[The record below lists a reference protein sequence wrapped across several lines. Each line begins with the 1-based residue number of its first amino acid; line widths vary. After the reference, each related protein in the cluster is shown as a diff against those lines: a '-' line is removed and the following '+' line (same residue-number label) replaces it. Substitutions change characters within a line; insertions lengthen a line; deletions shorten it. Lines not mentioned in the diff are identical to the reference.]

1 MSFRFAVAGLLL
13 IAPLAQAHDPL
24 PSADWCQQGRPVQVA
39 EFRFQKPALFSY
51 RACLAKLT
59 DRDGDTPACVVRD
72 ETAAPGILRNDAVRS
87 QTIPTHQCPAQTCG
101 EFDDD
106 YKVARRMAFNLCN
119 TYTTSSTAA
128 ASTDNGS
135 VVAILTGP
143 STLIATDHH
152 ADYTLSQGMSGI
164 CARCVAADTADTA
177 R

>member
-1 MSFRFAVAGLLL
+1 MSFRSAIAGLLL

-24 PSADWCQQGRPVQVA
+24 PSADWCQQGRPEPVA
-39 EFRFQKPALFSY
+39 EFRFQKPPLVSY

-59 DRDGDTPACVVRD
+59 DRDDGPACAVRD
-72 ETAAPGILRNDAVRS
+72 DVASPGILRNAAVRS

-106 YKVARRMAFNLCN
+106 YHVARRMAFNYCN
-119 TYTTSSTAA
+119 TFATGPNNLTSTG
-128 ASTDNGS
+128 DGN

-143 STLIATDHH
+143 STLIETGHH
-152 ADYTLSQGMSGI
+152 ADYTLSQGMTGI
-164 CARCVAADTADTA
+164 CARCIAADTTD

>member
-1 MSFRFAVAGLLL
+1 MSFRFAAASLLL

-59 DRDGDTPACVVRD
+59 GRNDDAPGCTVRD
-72 ETAAPGILRNDAVRS
+72 DAEAILRGSAVRS

-106 YKVARRMAFNLCN
+106 YNVARRMAFNLCN
-119 TYTTSSTAA
+119 TFATGLPSLT
-128 ASTDNGS
+128 STDNGS

-143 STLIATDHH
+143 STLIAPGHH
-152 ADYTLSQGMSGI
+152 ADYTLSQGMTGI
-164 CARCVAADTADTA
+164 CARCLSAETVKPD